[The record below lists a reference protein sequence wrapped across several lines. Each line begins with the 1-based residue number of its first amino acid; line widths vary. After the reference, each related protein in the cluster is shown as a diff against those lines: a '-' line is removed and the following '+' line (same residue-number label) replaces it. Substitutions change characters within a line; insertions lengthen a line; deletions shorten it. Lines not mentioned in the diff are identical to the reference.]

1 MLGTF
6 LFVLTCG
13 LNTAAGASTITSF
26 VPSTP
31 SCHRDVMLKP
41 RPYRYMHSLFASNDD
56 KTSSSSTSKSAR
68 ERGIYSRPS
77 AAIERGSGFFIP
89 GLEGPRIRLLFG
101 ITVLIADAAS
111 HFLAE
116 SQPGDVGQLIAE
128 STIAFY
134 GALLL
139 FQGIIESGGQR
150 NSQALDTSTDENGD
164 VIGTG
169 EGIAKEMI
177 SDGIKMNIKAVSS
190 IRKAANTII
199 DFTPTKYVMLAD
211 KSSGTVYTLNS
222 SNSAVPISSSDE
234 QINTINLALNAV
246 SESRGGRV
254 ALPTEHPVSKLLP
267 PSASRCILVQK
278 VNSVTEDQYCLILGS
293 DSLLPS
299 FTKNDLRWIGQLSE
313 TIKL

>member
-1 MLGTF
+1 
-6 LFVLTCG
+6 V
-13 LNTAAGASTITSF
+13 ITSF

-31 SCHRDVMLKP
+31 SCHHDVMFKH
-41 RPYRYMHSLFASNDD
+41 RPSRYISPLFASSDD
-56 KTSSSSTSKSAR
+56 KSDSSTTKSAR

-128 STIAFY
+128 STAAFY
-134 GALLL
+134 GVLLL
-139 FQGIIESGGQR
+139 LQGIIESGGKR
-150 NSQALDTSTDENGD
+150 NSQADTSIDENGD
-164 VIGTG
+164 VIGNDG
-169 EGIAKEMI
+169 GRVKEEI
-177 SDGIKMNIKAVSS
+177 TDGVTLNIDTVCS
-190 IRKAANTII
+190 IRKVANTII

-211 KSSGTVYTLNS
+211 KKSGALYTLNS
-222 SNSAVPISSSDE
+222 SSGVAPICTCDE
-234 QINTINLALNAV
+234 EITLINLALNAV

-254 ALPTEHPVSKLLP
+254 ALPSDHPVSKLLP
-267 PSASRCILVQK
+267 PSTSRCILVQK
-278 VNSVTEDQYCLILGS
+278 VNSFTDSQYCFILGS

-299 FTKNDLRWIGQLSE
+299 YTKNDLRWIGQLSE